1 MEYLPDGLFVI
12 PAGLV
17 VGILLLSIVSYYSTL
32 WLTLLMGKGTGARV
46 AGLVITGLVFVA
58 LTIVNSIVIF
68 RRKQKKQGMPVAIE
82 QYRSNLANN
91 CFYVITIAVFFILSA
106 LVMGHFYQT
115 GEGQMVVGGAVR
127 GDVAVHSALASSFS
141 KGYNFPTQYPFFAS
155 EGIHYHFMFDY
166 FCGTLAFL
174 GLPIDL
180 ALNIPSILVMVS
192 FLVLSG
198 LLAMVIAKK
207 KMAFALMGVL
217 ILFRS
222 SFNFFIDLGLKISSG
237 KDLIGALREMMS
249 RASYFGLTDYES
261 WGVWTINIF
270 GNQRHLSFGF
280 ACILILIL
288 LFLPYVRAMCRTIV
302 LSERSRKSVIS
313 FFFSK
318 ESWIPEKTENKNSPW
333 KILILALL
341 FICPLPYFHGS
352 ALISVLL
359 ILALMAVF
367 SKYRILYVIIAA
379 VAWTSSYIQT
389 KVFAGAVEKVFDLR
403 LYIGF
408 YSKSAHPRD
417 ILIYLLLI
425 TGLTLVLSALYVF
438 VFLRSSKDRSAAD
451 TKMSDEVVRGE
462 KHLLSVVMWFAFLV
476 PLVFAFTF
484 QPSIELLANHKII
497 QVTVTLMDAFV
508 CAFLVSL
515 WYPKNEEK
523 ADSKTRQNKMLRT
536 RIFAGCLL
544 FVLTISAVFEWMEYF
559 NLNKI
564 KSKID
569 YDSEMV
575 EWICDNTETD
585 DVFLTP
591 DWDYATFFFAGR
603 ATYFGYM
610 YYAWSG
616 GYDVSARAKNFAY
629 LVSGCNGNIEE
640 FRRICNQEGIQYF
653 IASPDY
659 EYCWLPD
666 ETSVN
671 YDPAFFA
678 ENLTPAVSF
687 PEYNVIIY
695 RVSEV

>member
-1 MEYLPDGLFVI
+1 
-12 PAGLV
+12 
-17 VGILLLSIVSYYSTL
+17 
-32 WLTLLMGKGTGARV
+32 
-46 AGLVITGLVFVA
+46 
-58 LTIVNSIVIF
+58 
-68 RRKQKKQGMPVAIE
+68 
-82 QYRSNLANN
+82 
-91 CFYVITIAVFFILSA
+91 
-106 LVMGHFYQT
+106 
-115 GEGQMVVGGAVR
+115 
-127 GDVAVHSALASSFS
+127 
-141 KGYNFPTQYPFFAS
+141 
-155 EGIHYHFMFDY
+155 
-166 FCGTLAFL
+166 
-174 GLPIDL
+174 
-180 ALNIPSILVMVS
+180 
-192 FLVLSG
+192 
-198 LLAMVIAKK
+198 
-207 KMAFALMGVL
+207 MAFALMGVL

-653 IASPDY
+653 IASPDC